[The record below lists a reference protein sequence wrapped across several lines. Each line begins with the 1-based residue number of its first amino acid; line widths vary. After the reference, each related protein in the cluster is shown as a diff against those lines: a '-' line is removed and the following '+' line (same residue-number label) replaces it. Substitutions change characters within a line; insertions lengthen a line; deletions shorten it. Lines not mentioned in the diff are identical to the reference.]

1 MSRKPRNHVSRKL
14 TILSMIAMLPLALCP
29 AMAHE
34 IPPGAAKHEVSSE
47 DQRAIKDL
55 LATYTRAVST
65 RDEAA
70 FSGILLNEQIP
81 FFSTDGL
88 ARTDASQQPPD
99 TRQYHGFRD
108 AVFRS
113 HQHLTQRFYNV
124 SIEQDGELA
133 SVSLDFVTLLTGTQR
148 GSYGWK
154 TLQLIKVNGA
164 WKIASEFYS
173 AYSLHQRSASDARF
187 GKPRP

>member
-1 MSRKPRNHVSRKL
+1 MSRKL
-14 TILSMIAMLPLALCP
+14 TILSMIAMLPLALSP
-29 AMAHE
+29 AMALD
-34 IPPGAAKHEVSSE
+34 IPPGAAKHEVSAE
-47 DQRAIKDL
+47 DQRAIRDL

-65 RDEAA
+65 SDEAA
-70 FSGILLNEQIP
+70 FASILLNEQIP

-88 ARTDASQQPPD
+88 ARRDASQPPPD
-99 TRQYHGFRD
+99 TRQYQDFRD

-124 SIEQDGELA
+124 RIEQDGELA
-133 SVSLDFVTLLTGTQR
+133 AVSLDFVTLLTGTQR

-154 TLQLIKVNGA
+154 TLQLIKVGGT

-173 AYSLHQRSASDARF
+173 AYSLRPSNAAP
-187 GKPRP
+187 GK

>member
-1 MSRKPRNHVSRKL
+1 MSRKLK
-14 TILSMIAMLPLALCP
+14 ILSMIVMLSLALSP
-29 AMAHE
+29 AMALD
-34 IPPGAAKHEVSSE
+34 IPPGAAKHEISAE
-47 DQRAIKDL
+47 DQRSIKDL

-65 RDEAA
+65 SDEAA

-88 ARTDASQQPPD
+88 AQRGASQSPPD
-99 TRQYHGFRD
+99 TRRYQDFRD

-124 SIEQDGELA
+124 RIEQDGELA

-148 GSYGWK
+148 GSHGWK
-154 TLQLIKVNGA
+154 TLQLIKVRGA

-173 AYSLHQRSASDARF
+173 AYSLHQDNGSDARPDQ
-187 GKPRP
+187 PRL

>member
-1 MSRKPRNHVSRKL
+1 MSYKF
-14 TILSMIAMLPLALCP
+14 TILSIIAMLPLALCP
-29 AMAHE
+29 ATAHE
-34 IPPGAAKHEVSSE
+34 IPPGAAKHQVSAE
-47 DQRAIKDL
+47 DQRAIKVV

-65 RDEAA
+65 SDEAV

-88 ARTDASQQPPD
+88 AQQHASQQLPD
-99 TRQYHGFRD
+99 TRQYQGFRD

-124 SIEQDGELA
+124 NIEQDGELA
-133 SVSLDFVTLLTGTQR
+133 SVSLDFVTLVAGTQR

-154 TLQLIKVNGA
+154 TLQLIKVGGA

-173 AYSLHQRSASDARF
+173 AYSLHQSSVSDAGL

>member
-1 MSRKPRNHVSRKL
+1 MSRKL
-14 TILSMIAMLPLALCP
+14 TLPTMIAMLPFVLCP
-29 AMAHE
+29 AMALE
-34 IPPGAAKHEVSSE
+34 VPPGAAKHEVSAA

-65 RDEAA
+65 CDEAA

-88 ARTDASQQPPD
+88 ARRDASQQPPD
-99 TRQYHGFRD
+99 TRKYQDFRD

-154 TLQLIKVNGA
+154 TLQLIKIGGD

-173 AYSLHQRSASDARF
+173 ADSLHLSDARP
-187 GKPRP
+187 GKP